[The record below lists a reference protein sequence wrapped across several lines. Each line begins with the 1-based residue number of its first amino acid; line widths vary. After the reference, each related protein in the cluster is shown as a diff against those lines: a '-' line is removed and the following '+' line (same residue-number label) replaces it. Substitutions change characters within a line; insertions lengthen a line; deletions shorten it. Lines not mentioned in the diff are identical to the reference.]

1 MVADSSARRSIDWAL
16 PCTSSTRLAQAA
28 QALADHPLAML
39 HCLACAATG
48 VGGLAGVSGDLLD
61 RRFHVA
67 EGVADLPGIAGLA
80 LDPGVQA
87 AADLGQGL
95 AAAGDLFGAA
105 VDRADQLGEE
115 AAQAVQRIFQ
125 VAQVLGAGTQ
135 GYGAREVAV
144 GPGRERRHQL
154 PEDPRQASLQAVDG
168 EGDEQDQGDHPTLDQ
183 AYLALQALAFAAHLR
198 FQGGQGLAHRVQSG
212 AGVGGQ
218 LLATLDQVAG
228 AAQLVRIA
236 LQQAGEF
243 APQRHAAV
251 FGIAGASLGVAG
263 QPHHG
268 GEVVA
273 GRALLVEHAEQRQG
287 LDPPGLLAQVGQ
299 FALDVA
305 GQGRVGAFHQLGA
318 GQAEA
323 GQVQAGEQQRGAVG
337 AGLGL
342 PRRGVQV
349 GGPLFQVAGEVALG
363 L

>member
-1 MVADSSARRSIDWAL
+1 M
-16 PCTSSTRLAQAA
+16 
-28 QALADHPLAML
+28 
-39 HCLACAATG
+39 
-48 VGGLAGVSGDLLD
+48 
-61 RRFHVA
+61 
-67 EGVADLPGIAGLA
+67 
-80 LDPGVQA
+80 
-87 AADLGQGL
+87 
-95 AAAGDLFGAA
+95 
-105 VDRADQLGEE
+105 
-115 AAQAVQRIFQ
+115 
-125 VAQVLGAGTQ
+125 
-135 GYGAREVAV
+135 
-144 GPGRERRHQL
+144 
-154 PEDPRQASLQAVDG
+154 PEDLCQAPLQAVDG

-183 AYLALQALAFAAHLR
+183 AYLALQALALAAHLR
-198 FQGGQGLAHRVQSG
+198 LQGGQGLAHRVQSG

-273 GRALLVEHAEQRQG
+273 GRALFVEHAEQRQG

-323 GQVQAGEQQRGAVG
+323 GQVQAGEQQRV
-337 AGLGL
+337 
-342 PRRGVQV
+342 R
-349 GGPLFQVAGEVALG
+349 
-363 L
+363 